1 MAGVG
6 VVVEGEFVAIG
17 TIPTS
22 SERSE
27 GDAGGRVSAEE
38 SGVALRR
45 VTAPKLVWAETGKVN
60 ISVIN
65 KKAPQKGGLFLR
77 SEI

>member
-1 MAGVG
+1 V
-6 VVVEGEFVAIG
+6 
-17 TIPTS
+17 
-22 SERSE
+22 E

-45 VTAPKLVWAETGKVN
+45 VTVPKLVCAEPGELN
-60 ISVIN
+60 IRTIN
-65 KKAPQKGGLFLR
+65 KKAPHEGRLFLK